1 MTAAVYETVP
11 DVQLPWLLARLTG
24 MPWPV
29 KRWIAARPLA
39 SRYYTAICA
48 RAGWDVRRLGCH
60 TPTNGPLAGI
70 RTRALHTN
78 HVWVP
83 AGVYEVGVSQYLIA
97 SIRECA
103 ARGGEVDVWD
113 VGANHGRLSLL
124 CARHGASRV
133 LAIEPLASNIAR
145 LTEYFAAN
153 LELSARIDVLQAAI
167 ADADGEVEF
176 VSVDTDGAVG
186 QIRSRDVAGYD
197 HTGQSTSTTNVP
209 SWRLDSLRAS
219 RRAPSVIKIDVEG
232 AEALVLRG
240 AAAVLTHDRPIVI
253 VEIHNADAG
262 RASLRLLR
270 DAGYHC
276 ERLDESG
283 QAVPVGTEFA
293 YGHVVGR
300 A

>member
-1 MTAAVYETVP
+1 MTVAVKDTVH
-11 DVQLPWLLARLTG
+11 DVELPWLLARLTG

-39 SRYYTAICA
+39 WRYYTAICA
-48 RAGWDVRRLGCH
+48 RAGWDARRLGWH

-83 AGVYEVGVSQYLIA
+83 AGVYEVGVSQYLID
-97 SIRECA
+97 SIRECV
-103 ARGGEVDVWD
+103 ARGGNVDVWD

-124 CARHGASRV
+124 CARYGASKV

-153 LELSARIDVLQAAI
+153 PELSARIDVLQAAI

-176 VSVDTDGAVG
+176 VSVDSDGAVG
-186 QIRSRDVAGYD
+186 QIRSHDVAGYD
-197 HTGQSTSTTNVP
+197 HAGYSTSTTKVA

-219 RRAPSVIKIDVEG
+219 RRAPAVIKIDVEG
-232 AEALVLRG
+232 AEVPVLRG
-240 AAAVLTHDRPIVI
+240 AAAVLQHDRPIVI

-262 RASLRLLR
+262 RESLRLLR
-270 DAGYHC
+270 DAGYRC
-276 ERLDESG
+276 EQLNETGR
-283 QAVPVGTEFA
+283 AVPVGAEFA
-293 YGHVVGR
+293 YGHVVAR